1 MGLKYRTYL
10 EGRKVYG
17 CQNCRSHLANSDGL
31 MSKQFQGQHGQ
42 AYLFRYVVNVSE
54 GPEKEKQMTTGKH
67 TITTVFCC
75 QCDTEVGW
83 RYIKAYEDDQKY
95 KEGACIL
102 EKALLTTVK

>member
-1 MGLKYRTYL
+1 
-10 EGRKVYG
+10 
-17 CQNCRSHLANSDGL
+17 
-31 MSKQFQGQHGQ
+31 
-42 AYLFRYVVNVSE
+42 
-54 GPEKEKQMTTGKH
+54 MTTGKH

-83 RYIKAYEDDQKY
+83 RYIKAFEESQKY